1 MTSPSFFCIFEE
13 DTCSSLISLE
23 YRAFRAFICCQAQM
37 GPEGEALWGLT
48 KRFTK

>member
-1 MTSPSFFCIFEE
+1 MTSPSFFCIFGE

-23 YRAFRAFICCQAQM
+23 YRAFICCQAQM